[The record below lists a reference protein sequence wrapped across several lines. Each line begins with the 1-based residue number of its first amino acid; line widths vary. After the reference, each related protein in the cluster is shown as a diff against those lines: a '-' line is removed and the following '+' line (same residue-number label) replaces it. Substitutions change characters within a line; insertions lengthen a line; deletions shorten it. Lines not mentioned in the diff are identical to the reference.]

1 MIAFNARLTHAKG
14 LPTQNGDRS
23 TLYSITLFLFSQI
36 LRKCVHI
43 DELDMATDDD
53 QKCEENTNKFYFDP

>member
-1 MIAFNARLTHAKG
+1 MIAAKG

-23 TLYSITLFLFSQI
+23 TLSNITLFLLSQI

-53 QKCEENTNKFYFDP
+53 QKCAENTNKFYFNP